1 MCVSLMMHHAVPAC
15 CRRHESCCVG
25 NGGLLVLC
33 VVLLQ
38 RCSDEELLQ
47 LIHQGGLI
55 TRLKG
60 CQSHA
65 KPNRSRDS
73 PDEAIDILTELWT
86 KKAADVSK
94 DIYKQIEGADAW
106 MMCPHHDVTL
116 QHAVHAGAPF

>member
-1 MCVSLMMHHAVPAC
+1 MKRPQRCFFVQADRLI
-15 CRRHESCCVG
+15 
-25 NGGLLVLC
+25 LLRA
-33 VVLLQ
+33 VLLQ
-38 RCSDEELLQ
+38 RCNDEELLQ

-73 PDEAIDILTELWT
+73 PEEALDILAELWT

-94 DIYKQIEGADAW
+94 DLYKQIEGGDAW
-106 MMCPHHDVTL
+106 MC
-116 QHAVHAGAPF
+116 Q